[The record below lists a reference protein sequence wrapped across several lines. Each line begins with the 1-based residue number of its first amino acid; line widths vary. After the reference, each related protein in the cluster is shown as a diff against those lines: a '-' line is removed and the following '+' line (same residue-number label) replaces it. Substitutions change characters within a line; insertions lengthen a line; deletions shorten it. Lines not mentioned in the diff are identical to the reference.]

1 MSKRIGLLVVL
12 FFTVVAFMSAQ
23 EAQEAVFSEINGKV
37 EYQLAGGDWR
47 PARLGDKVGKGSMV
61 STGFKSNAVLKFE
74 TISIALKPIT
84 RLSLEELLKTQG
96 GTQTQLF
103 LLAGR
108 VKADVPPQPGQT
120 ADFRVKSPTATASV
134 RGTAFEFDGLNLIV
148 DRGTVQL
155 RNERGGQTRQVRQG
169 EFSYVA
175 PDGSV
180 PSPAAVPTDQGL
192 ENVEELVDQTGESN
206 LAPPPVETPTPTPT
220 PPDNTPVVPPAALP
234 GELIITLQ

>member
-1 MSKRIGLLVVL
+1 MSKRIGLVAVLIVVSA
-12 FFTVVAFMSAQ
+12 AFLA
-23 EAQEAVFSEINGKV
+23 AQEAVFSEINGKV
-37 EYQLAGGDWR
+37 EFQVAGGDWR

-84 RLSLEELLKTQG
+84 RLTLEELLKTQG
-96 GTQTQLF
+96 GTQTQLY

-148 DRGTVQL
+148 DRGVVQM
-155 RNERGGQTRQVRQG
+155 RNERGGQTRDVQQG
-169 EFSYVA
+169 EFTYVA

-180 PSPAAVPTDQGL
+180 PTPAAVSTDSGL
-192 ENVEELVDQTGESN
+192 ENIDELIDETDKN
-206 LAPPPVETPTPTPT
+206 NAPPPQPNPTPTIPA
-220 PPDNTPVVPPAALP
+220 AALP
-234 GELIITLQ
+234 GELIIVLQ